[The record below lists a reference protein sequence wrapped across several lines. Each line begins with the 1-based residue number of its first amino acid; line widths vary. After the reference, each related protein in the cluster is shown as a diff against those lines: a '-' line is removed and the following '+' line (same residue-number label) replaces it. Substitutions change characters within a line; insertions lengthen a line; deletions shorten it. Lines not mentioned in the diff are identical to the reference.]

1 LTNEDLSC
9 PAYGSSEE
17 GSESGLRTGREGSD
31 VRSGSGHAF
40 LEVGE
45 EGTRGSNDGMRER
58 VKVFRF
64 PVFES
69 HCKLSRLEILRA

>member
-17 GSESGLRTGREGSD
+17 GSESGLRTGDEGSY
-31 VRSGSGHAF
+31 VRSGVGHAVV
-40 LEVGE
+40 EVGE
-45 EGTRGSNDGMRER
+45 EGTRGSKDGVRER

-69 HCKLSRLEILRA
+69 HFSRLKLTS